1 MIKKENIKSEFERLV
16 KIQRRVC
23 ISGYCRSCT
32 YVIKVFGELSRSAFV
47 ALVALPLGE
56 RSFVVA
62 RSYPMSYK
70 SAYRL
75 VCSL

>member
-1 MIKKENIKSEFERLV
+1 MIRKENIKSEFERLV
-16 KIQRRVC
+16 RTEKRVC
-23 ISGYCRSCT
+23 ISGYRRACT
-32 YVIKVFGELSRSAFV
+32 YLIKVFGEPSRSAFV
-47 ALVALPLGE
+47 GLVALPLGE
-56 RSFVVA
+56 HSFVVA